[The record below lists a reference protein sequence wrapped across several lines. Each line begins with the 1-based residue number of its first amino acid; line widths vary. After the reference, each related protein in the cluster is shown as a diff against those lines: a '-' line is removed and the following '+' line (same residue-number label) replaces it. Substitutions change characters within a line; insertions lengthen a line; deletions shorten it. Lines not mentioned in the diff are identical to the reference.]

1 MDRLE
6 ELRKGDVGGGGVSSS
21 GASVGGAGGDLEAG
35 NNQRSTGRA
44 ISSASASG
52 TAGGQVS
59 SVSDGAGESVF
70 DRMENG
76 LARFQD
82 RIMRNFSGSRHRG
95 ARASGAD
102 SSTAAVAEEDNDGD
116 SSAQLGAFYEK
127 VDMVKAQIADL
138 VSETEHIRAAHRA
151 LLEDPT
157 RTQPSPDMRRARILA
172 VDIKRQLDEM
182 KLEERRVASQS
193 RDQSNASAQ
202 ARIVA
207 GTHAALSRRFLS
219 ALKDFQQLQGE
230 CDSELREQAEREL
243 RIMNPAITHEQ
254 ATAILE
260 AAGSSGSAGELMRQQ
275 MLQATDRDYEQIR
288 IVARDMEER
297 AAALRELESGMEEL
311 RNIFLDMSV
320 LVESQGETLDEI
332 EKNIAAAKISTK
344 RGTRRLQTAR
354 KRQRTYYRLMFC
366 GFYCLI
372 ILLVVILVP
381 VLVTTLRTSTSSGG

>member
-1 MDRLE
+1 MDRLD
-6 ELRKGDVGGGGVSSS
+6 ELRKGQSSPDNGSGVQES
-21 GASVGGAGGDLEAG
+21 AGDMRSDLEAG
-35 NNQRSTGRA
+35 PSTSGATRTAVRTGTGRSLGEPGA
-44 ISSASASG
+44 VGDASK
-52 TAGGQVS
+52 
-59 SVSDGAGESVF
+59 SDTVF

-76 LARFQD
+76 LARLQHRFL
-82 RIMRNFSGSRHRG
+82 RGIPGSSRRG
-95 ARASGAD
+95 AQRTGDASGAAESSEAGEASE
-102 SSTAAVAEEDNDGD
+102 SST
-116 SSAQLGAFYEK
+116 QLNTFYEK

-138 VSETEHIRAAHRA
+138 VAETEQIRAAHRA
-151 LLEDPT
+151 RLEDPT
-157 RTQPSPDMRRARILA
+157 RMQPPPDMRRARMLA
-172 VDIKRQLDEM
+172 IDIKRQLDEM
-182 KLEERRVASQS
+182 KLEEQKKASQTRGQAS
-193 RDQSNASAQ
+193 SSAQ
-202 ARIVA
+202 ARIIG

-243 RIMNPAITHEQ
+243 RIMNPDITHEQ

-260 AAGSSGSAGELMRQQ
+260 AAGSSGNAGELMRQQ

-332 EKNIAAAKISTK
+332 EKNIAAAKVSTK
-344 RGTRRLQTAR
+344 RGTRKLQTAR

-381 VLVTTLRTSTSSGG
+381 VLVTTLRTSTSTGG

>member
-1 MDRLE
+1 
-6 ELRKGDVGGGGVSSS
+6 
-21 GASVGGAGGDLEAG
+21 
-35 NNQRSTGRA
+35 
-44 ISSASASG
+44 
-52 TAGGQVS
+52 
-59 SVSDGAGESVF
+59 
-70 DRMENG
+70 
-76 LARFQD
+76 
-82 RIMRNFSGSRHRG
+82 
-95 ARASGAD
+95 
-102 SSTAAVAEEDNDGD
+102 
-116 SSAQLGAFYEK
+116 
-127 VDMVKAQIADL
+127 VKAQIADL
-138 VSETEHIRAAHRA
+138 VAETDQIRAAHRA
-151 LLEDPT
+151 RLEDPT
-157 RTQPSPDMRRARILA
+157 RMQPPPDMRRARMLA
-172 VDIKRQLDEM
+172 IDIKRQLDEM
-182 KLEERRVASQS
+182 KLEEQKKASQTRGQAS
-193 RDQSNASAQ
+193 SSAQ
-202 ARIVA
+202 ARIIG

-243 RIMNPAITHEQ
+243 RIMNPDITHEQ

-260 AAGSSGSAGELMRQQ
+260 AAGSSGNAGELMRQQ

-332 EKNIAAAKISTK
+332 EKNIAAAKVSTK
-344 RGTRRLQTAR
+344 RGTRKLQTAR

-381 VLVTTLRTSTSSGG
+381 VLVTTLRTSTSTGG